1 MQSNEKIAKAYGDG
15 SPESVM
21 TLMDAFGSPLQ
32 QRMEMTGIPNHMY
45 PLLMAEMMESID
57 PKSKDPAIELL
68 NNITNFSQFALDPT
82 NAAWLEVLK
91 GGDIANYYAL
101 MEENNLELA
110 KRIKKSASVWADVLK
125 TEE

>member
-1 MQSNEKIAKAYGDG
+1 MKPKKCNSCEK
-15 SPESVM
+15 
-21 TLMDAFGSPLQ
+21 T
-32 QRMEMTGIPNHMY
+32 
-45 PLLMAEMMESID
+45 ID